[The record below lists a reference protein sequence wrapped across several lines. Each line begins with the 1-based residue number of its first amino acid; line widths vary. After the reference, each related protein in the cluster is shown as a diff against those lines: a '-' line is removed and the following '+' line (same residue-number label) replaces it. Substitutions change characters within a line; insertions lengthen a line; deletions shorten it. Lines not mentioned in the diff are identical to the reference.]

1 MVIIAYE
8 GKSDGEFF
16 NTLLDEYD
24 LDKNQVTYYDFEGK
38 DNLFN
43 INHKHYDEIET
54 NYLSKV
60 YNILL
65 VVDADNEKDP
75 NPNRGY
81 DASEKALKTLITDL
95 DFKDTS
101 IDYFIMCDENN
112 EGNLESFLL
121 SVLDDKQKECIKN
134 FRKCYK
140 HELTDKWAYNS
151 FYKQKK
157 EPFDF
162 EHPHFNELKQK
173 LKTLFE
179 GTK

>member
-16 NTLLDEYD
+16 NTLLDKYG
-24 LDKNQVTYYDFEGK
+24 LDKNQVTYYDFKGK

-43 INHKHYDEIET
+43 INHQHYNEIEGDV
-54 NYLSKV
+54 SIIEK
-60 YNILL
+60 ILL

-81 DASEKALKTLITDL
+81 DASEKALKTLIDDL
-95 DFKDTS
+95 AFEDVS
-101 IDYFIMCDENN
+101 MDYFIMCDENR

-121 SVLDDKQKECIKN
+121 SILDDKQKECIDN
-134 FRKCYK
+134 FRECYK
-140 HELTDKWAYNS
+140 YELSDKWAYNT

-162 EHPHFNELKQK
+162 NHKNFKILKAK
-173 LKTLFE
+173 LENLYE
-179 GTK
+179 E

>member
-8 GKSDGEFF
+8 GKSDGDFF
-16 NTLLDEYD
+16 NSLLDTYS
-24 LDKNQVTYYDFEGK
+24 LDKDRVDYYDFEGK

-43 INHKHYDEIET
+43 IGHFYYEEIEGD
-54 NYLSKV
+54 LLKIDK
-60 YNILL
+60 ILL

-81 DASEKALKTLITDL
+81 DASEKKLKELIRDL
-95 DFKDTS
+95 EFDVP
-101 IDYFIMCDENN
+101 IDYFIMCDEKK

-121 SVLDDKQKECIKN
+121 SVLDDTQTKCIEA

-140 HELTDKWAYNS
+140 YELSDKWAYNT

-157 EPFDF
+157 EPYNF
-162 EHPHFNELKQK
+162 EHPNFKELKQK
-173 LKTLFE
+173 LKNLFKE
-179 GTK
+179 EN

>member
-16 NTLLDEYD
+16 DTLLSEYN
-24 LDKNQVTYYDFEGK
+24 LPFNEVIYYDFEGK

-43 INHKHYDEIET
+43 IGHDYYDEIEKT
-54 NYLSKV
+54 HLSKIEK
-60 YNILL
+60 ILL

-81 DASEKALKTLITDL
+81 GASEKALKKLIKDL
-95 DFKDTS
+95 SFEDVF
-101 IDYFIMCDENN
+101 IDYYIMCDNKK

-121 SVLDDKQKECIKN
+121 SVLDDEQIKCIKN
-134 FRKCYK
+134 FRECYK
-140 HELTDKWAYNS
+140 YELSDKWAYNT

-157 EPFDF
+157 EPYNF
-162 EHPHFNELKQK
+162 EHENFNNLKQK
-173 LKTLFE
+173 LKNLFKE
-179 GTK
+179 EN